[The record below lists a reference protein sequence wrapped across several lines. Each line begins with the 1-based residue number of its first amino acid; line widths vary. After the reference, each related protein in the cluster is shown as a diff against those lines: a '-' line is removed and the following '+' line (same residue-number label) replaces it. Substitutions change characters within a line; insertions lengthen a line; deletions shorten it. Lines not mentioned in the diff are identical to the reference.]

1 MSVIVPK
8 AHSIL
13 KTAAILLLV
22 DLFWLATGGIFAR
35 QMTQRIQGH
44 PIEFRY
50 LSAVVVYLVMAYMLL
65 QVTSYKQA
73 FMYGV
78 SIYAVYDFTNYAL
91 LTNYDLKF
99 AIADTLWGGILFTVA
114 FHLLKAF

>member
-1 MSVIVPK
+1 MIVPK
-8 AHSIL
+8 AHNIL
-13 KTAAILLLV
+13 KTAAILILV
-22 DLFWLATGGIFAR
+22 DIFWLATGGIFAR

-44 PIEFRY
+44 PIQFRY
-50 LSAVVVYLVMAYMLL
+50 LSAIVVYLVMAYMLL

-73 FMYGV
+73 FIYGIC
-78 SIYAVYDFTNYAL
+78 IYAVYDFTNYAL

-99 AIADTLWGGILFTVA
+99 AIADTLWGGILFMTG